1 MTIQT
6 KHDTLLRFER
16 LETSFESLPFYLFI
30 EMSSHFSHRKLKK
43 EAELMQLETDE
54 HYADDVSKC
63 WSFLVNGEQFTVVLY
78 LASGKFVL

>member
-1 MTIQT
+1 
-6 KHDTLLRFER
+6 
-16 LETSFESLPFYLFI
+16 
-30 EMSSHFSHRKLKK
+30 MSYHFSHRKLKK

-78 LASGKFVL
+78 LASGKLQMTSGNAQPSLSTGNNSQLCYI